1 MSYRI
6 KTKGKLD
13 LRIQIK
19 AGQDQDMANAC
30 HIVPFIVAE
39 VGCTFDSSVA
49 SGQNKE
55 EKQLAAR
62 LKMPKGKK

>member
-1 MSYRI
+1 MGDRI
-6 KTKGKLD
+6 KTKGKLG

-39 VGCTFDSSVA
+39 VGCIFDSSLA
-49 SGQNKE
+49 SGQKE

-62 LKMPKGKK
+62 FKMPKGKK